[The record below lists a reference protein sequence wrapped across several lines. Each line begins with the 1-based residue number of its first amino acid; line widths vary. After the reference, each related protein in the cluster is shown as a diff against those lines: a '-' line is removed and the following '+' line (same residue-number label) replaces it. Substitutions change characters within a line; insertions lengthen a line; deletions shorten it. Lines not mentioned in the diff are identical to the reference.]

1 MQNILKIISV
11 ISVWSVLVAMI
22 IYVDPETI
30 RDILIPQ
37 LYLPMVVMVGIT
49 VGYTA
54 GQLITGWK
62 LVLLTS
68 FVMFLTGVLLLL

>member
-11 ISVWSVLVAMI
+11 VSVWSVLITMV
-22 IYVDPETI
+22 IYVDPESI

-49 VGYTA
+49 IGYTL

-62 LVLLTS
+62 LVVLTS
-68 FVMFLTGVLLLL
+68 FVMLLTGVLLLL

>member
-11 ISVWSVLVAMI
+11 VSVWSVLITMV
-22 IYVDPETI
+22 IYVDPESI

-49 VGYTA
+49 FGYTL

-62 LVLLTS
+62 LVVLTS
-68 FVMFLTGVLLLL
+68 FVMLLTGVLLLL